1 MSCIIAT
8 LRAKPGQAAALER
21 ILCEQVANTEREEGT
36 LVYELVRPVDEADTL
51 IVYERY
57 RDGAAKADHLAKPYL
72 AEAFEA
78 VASLVAEPV
87 ALRHLALVARIER

>member
-21 ILCEQVANTEREEGT
+21 VLREQVVNTDREDGT

-57 RDGAAKADHLAKPYL
+57 RDDAAKADHLAKPYL
-72 AEAFEA
+72 AEAFKA

-87 ALRHLALVARIER
+87 SLRHLVLLARVGR

>member
-8 LRAKPGQAAALER
+8 LRAKPGQAAALEKVLR
-21 ILCEQVANTEREEGT
+21 EQVANTAREDGT
-36 LVYELVRPVDEADTL
+36 LVYELVRPVDEPDTL

-57 RDGAAKADHLAKPYL
+57 RDEAAKADHLATPYL

-78 VASLVAEPV
+78 VAPLVAEPV
-87 ALRHLALVARIER
+87 SLRYLTLLDRIER